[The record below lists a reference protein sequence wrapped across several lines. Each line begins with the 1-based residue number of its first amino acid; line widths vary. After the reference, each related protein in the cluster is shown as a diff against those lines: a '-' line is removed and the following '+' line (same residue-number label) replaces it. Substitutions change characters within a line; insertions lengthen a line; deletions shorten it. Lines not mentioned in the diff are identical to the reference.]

1 MSRRQH
7 QEEVRVALIQ
17 LAIYRQQDG
26 FFSLMGTAGHEETPA
41 SHKRSE
47 RMQRW
52 GLDARE
58 QSAINV
64 GVASDVQTP
73 GVCPKVLKAVCS
85 LFRLHEE

>member
-26 FFSLMGTAGHEETPA
+26 FFPLMGTAGHEETPA

-52 GLDARE
+52 GLDGCE

-73 GVCPKVLKAVCS
+73 GVRPKVLKAVCA
-85 LFRLHEE
+85 LFGLHEE